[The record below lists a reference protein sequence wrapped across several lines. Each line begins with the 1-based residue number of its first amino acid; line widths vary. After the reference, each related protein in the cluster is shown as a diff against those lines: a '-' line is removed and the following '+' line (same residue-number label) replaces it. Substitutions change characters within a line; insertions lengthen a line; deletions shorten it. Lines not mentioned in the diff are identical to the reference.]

1 MTNYLLYPQNL
12 FAWVFMP
19 LAWVMGV
26 DWSECDKVGELIGLK
41 TVINE
46 FVAYSKLGDMKEA
59 GELSV
64 SHCRPF
70 VLYS

>member
-1 MTNYLLYPQNL
+1 MRYPQNL

-59 GELSV
+59 GLLSV
-64 SHCRPF
+64 SHSYPF